1 MGLWFAYEIFSVIF
15 LLFFAIV
22 LTLILNAPVM
32 WLVARKVPRTGAA
45 LIIFFLMLIFL
56 FIIGWMVI
64 PKILEQVS
72 TIVTNIPTYASDL
85 QKQLATALHEYPS
98 LQQKVMNQSLLE
110 DNIPSTGKI
119 ITGLSQFSF
128 SLIGSVFILIVFFSL
143 VVYMLI
149 NPAPLIETY
158 LTLFAEKKREKA
170 ALALA
175 RASKMMVGWM
185 WSNLVVGG
193 IEAVAVFIFLTAMDV
208 PGVWVWV
215 GLALFAEMIPKL
227 GLYIMAVPPVL
238 IALSINP
245 ITALWVL
252 IFYLILNEIMGDFVM
267 PRIRATTM
275 NLHAVSSLIVML
287 GMAAAFGVVG
297 AIIATPLTAFIK
309 AYYETF
315 YLDEIST
322 KKIPKQIDMVL
333 NRVTEPE

>member
-1 MGLWFAYEIFSVIF
+1 
-15 LLFFAIV
+15 
-22 LTLILNAPVM
+22 M
-32 WLVARKVPRTGAA
+32 WLVERKVPRTGAA

-252 IFYLILNEIMGDFVM
+252 IFYLLLNEIMGDFVM

-322 KKIPKQIDMVL
+322 KKIPKQIDIVL
-333 NRVTEPE
+333 NRVTEAE

>member
-1 MGLWFAYEIFSVIF
+1 
-15 LLFFAIV
+15 
-22 LTLILNAPVM
+22 M

-72 TIVTNIPTYASDL
+72 TIVTNIPTYATDL
-85 QKQLATALHEYPS
+85 QKQLAAALHEYPS

-322 KKIPKQIDMVL
+322 KKIPKQIDIVL
-333 NRVTEPE
+333 NRVTEAE

>member
-1 MGLWFAYEIFSVIF
+1 
-15 LLFFAIV
+15 
-22 LTLILNAPVM
+22 M